1 MPTTQQDEQLKN
13 RDQHKREALSNLIGE
28 QVIHSL
34 GQPRDLLKVWV
45 RPLWDNNYRV
55 NIFIGKDMASATI
68 ANSFFLAVDAD
79 GLIMTCNPKITKQYE
94 GP

>member
-1 MPTTQQDEQLKN
+1 MPKTQQDEQPKN
-13 RDQHKREALSNLIGE
+13 RDYKREALSALIEE
-28 QVIHSL
+28 QIIHSL

-55 NIFIGKDMASATI
+55 NIFTGKDMASATI
-68 ANSFFLAVDAD
+68 ANSFFLAVDPD
-79 GLIMTCNPKITKQYE
+79 GQILTCNPKIMKRYD